1 VQCTQEIEEASAWR
15 PLHPAC
21 RHQRNQENLD
31 DGDDEYRNQ
40 QPVFLDDDS
49 DWVERQQIDRQKNE
63 STPKNQSPGT
73 P

>member
-1 VQCTQEIEEASAWR
+1 M
-15 PLHPAC
+15 
-21 RHQRNQENLD
+21 D
-31 DGDDEYRNQ
+31 DGDDEQRNQ

-49 DWVERQQIDRQKNE
+49 DWIERQQIDRQKNE